1 MDIKK
6 ARLSL
11 NEMLD
16 LCSRLEDDSLNE
28 TCSGI
33 YNDVRAAKNVDQVIQ
48 SARELMVF
56 VNEAPWE
63 DADMDDIRQEI
74 EDMFNTLLEDY
85 EDF

>member
-56 VNEAPWE
+56 VSEADWQE
-63 DADMDDIRQEI
+63 FDDIKDEI
-74 EDMFNTLLEDY
+74 ENIFYILLE
-85 EDF
+85 ESEEF

>member
-56 VNEAPWE
+56 ASEADWQE
-63 DADMDDIRQEI
+63 FDDIKDEI
-74 EDMFNTLLEDY
+74 ENIFYILLE
-85 EDF
+85 ESEEF

>member
-56 VNEAPWE
+56 VEEVDWQEFE
-63 DADMDDIRQEI
+63 DIKAEVENI
-74 EDMFNTLLEDY
+74 FYSLLEESD
-85 EDF
+85 EF

>member
-16 LCSRLEDDSLNE
+16 LCSRLEDDTLNE

-33 YNDVRAAKNVDQVIQ
+33 YNDVKAAKNVDQIIQ

-56 VNEAPWE
+56 VSEASWE
-63 DADMDDIRQEI
+63 DMDDIREEI
-74 EDMFNTLLEDY
+74 EILFNGLLEDY

>member
-56 VNEAPWE
+56 VEEVDWQEFE
-63 DADMDDIRQEI
+63 DIKEEVENI
-74 EDMFNTLLEDY
+74 FYSLLEESD
-85 EDF
+85 EF